1 MARIYVSATYS
12 DLKEHREKVYRVLR
26 QLGHDAVA
34 MEDYVAT
41 DQRPLVRCLEDVES
55 CDLYVGIL
63 AHRYG
68 YIPEHDNPDH
78 RSITELE
85 YRHARSRRIPCLI
98 FLLDLVVP
106 WSPRWMDAFTGDG
119 DQGARISAFR
129 DELQRELL
137 VSLFTNADELA
148 QKVSVAVTNHSR
160 YQLVGGLPAVSA
172 KHVWTI
178 PPPVRLFV
186 GRDEQLATLHDRLSG
201 QGAAALV
208 PTAALSGMG
217 GVGKTQ
223 LALAYAHRYRTQYQ
237 LGWWVPAESELG
249 ILTALGALGVALGLP
264 PELPPPEL
272 AVQVRNVL
280 ARHRNGC

>member
-1 MARIYVSATYS
+1 MARIYVSSTYS

-41 DQRPLVRCLEDVES
+41 DQRPLARCLADVEA
-55 CDLYVGIL
+55 CDLYVGIV

-68 YIPEHDNPDH
+68 HVPEHNNPDR

-85 YRHARSRRIPCLI
+85 YRLAETLGIPRLI
-98 FLLDLVVP
+98 FLLDLTAP
-106 WSPRWMDAFTGDG
+106 WLPSSIDALTGDG
-119 DQGARISAFR
+119 DQGARIKAFR
-129 DELQRELL
+129 DELERRRL
-137 VSLFTNADELA
+137 VSFFANADELA

-160 YQLVGGLPAVSA
+160 YVLVRDLPAVTASQ
-172 KHVWTI
+172 VWTI

-186 GRDEQLATLHDRLSG
+186 GRDEQLAALHDQLIG
-201 QGAAALV
+201 QGAATLV

-223 LALAYAHRYRTQYQ
+223 LALAYAHRYREEYE
-237 LGWWVPAESELG
+237 LGSWVPAETELG
-249 ILTALGALGVALGLP
+249 ILTALEP
-264 PELPPPEL
+264 
-272 AVQVRNVL
+272 
-280 ARHRNGC
+280 